1 VKRAVVII
9 VCVLLGGLLVFRVV
23 QKSLISGNGSGSR
36 RAGAAVAVEVSPVRR
51 ATIQDIGR
59 FSGSLIPKS
68 QFVVAPKIS
77 GRLEKLLVNIGDRVK
92 AGQLIAVLDDEEYKQ
107 QAEQSRAELDVA
119 RASREES
126 VSNLEV
132 AGREFER
139 AQALR
144 QKKIASESELD
155 SASAHYSAQAAK
167 NKLAQAQVA
176 QKEAALKAAQVRLSY
191 TEIRVSWEGVDESQ
205 VVGERFVDEG
215 AMLAANSPIVS
226 VLDDSVLT
234 AVISVI
240 ERDYPKV
247 RPGQEASVETDAFA
261 GRSFS
266 GKIARIAPLLKES
279 SREARVEIEVPN
291 DEGLLKPGMFVRVQ
305 IEFSRH
311 EDAAVVPQVALVR
324 RNGAQGVFLA
334 DTEGMKARF
343 VPITVGII
351 EGELAEVLQPPLTGS
366 VVTLGYHLLEDGSSI
381 VLPGSDLDTNS
392 GQGRTKQDSA
402 QKTSGPTHGAGQ

>member
-1 VKRAVVII
+1 LKKALIIIACVV
-9 VCVLLGGLLVFRVV
+9 VGGLIFRVV
-23 QKSLISGNGSGSR
+23 QTTLRSGQAEGSR
-36 RAGAAVAVEVSPVRR
+36 LKGPAVAVEVSPVRKT
-51 ATIQDIGR
+51 TIQDIGR

-107 QAEQSRAELDVA
+107 QAEQSKAELDVA
-119 RASREES
+119 KASLEES
-126 VSNLEV
+126 VSNLQV

-144 QKKIASESELD
+144 EKKIASESELD
-155 SASAHYSAQAAK
+155 SASALYSAEAAK

-226 VLDDSVLT
+226 VLDDSALT

-247 RPGQEASVETDAFA
+247 RPGQEASAETDAFA

-266 GKIARIAPLLKES
+266 GKIARIAPLLKEA

-311 EDAAVVPQVALVR
+311 EDATVVPQVALIR

-351 EGELAEVLQPPLTGS
+351 EGELAEVLKPPLTGS
-366 VVTLGYHLLEDGSSI
+366 VVTLGHHLLEDGSSI
-381 VLPGSDLDTNS
+381 VLPSRDLDTSS
-392 GQGRTKQDSA
+392 GQARAKQGSA
-402 QKTSGPTHGAGQ
+402 QKSSGAAHGAGQ

>member
-1 VKRAVVII
+1 MKKALIII
-9 VCVLLGGLLVFRVV
+9 VCVVVGGLVFRVI
-23 QKSLISGNGSGSR
+23 QTTLRSGQAEGLR
-36 RAGAAVAVEVSPVRR
+36 PKGAAVAVELSPITKT
-51 ATIQDIGR
+51 TIQDIGR
-59 FSGSLIPKS
+59 LSGSLIPKS

-119 RASREES
+119 RASLEES
-126 VSNLEV
+126 VSNFQV

-155 SASAHYSAQAAK
+155 SASALYNAEAAK

-191 TEIRVSWEGVDESQ
+191 TQIRVSWEGVDESQ

-226 VLDDSVLT
+226 ILDDSVLT
-234 AVISVI
+234 AVMSVI

-247 RPGQEASVETDAFA
+247 RPGQEAIVETDAFA
-261 GRSFS
+261 GRSFN

-291 DEGLLKPGMFVRVQ
+291 VERLLKPGMFVRVQ

-311 EDAAVVPQVALVR
+311 EDATVIPQVALVR

-343 VPITVGII
+343 VPITVGVI
-351 EGELAEVLQPPLTGS
+351 EGELAEVLQPPLTGK
-366 VVTLGYHLLEDGSSI
+366 VVTLGHHLLEDGSSI
-381 VLPGSDLDTNS
+381 VLPGADLDTNS
-392 GQGRTKQDSA
+392 GQGKAKQDSA
-402 QKTSGPTHGAGQ
+402 QKTSGAAHGAGQ